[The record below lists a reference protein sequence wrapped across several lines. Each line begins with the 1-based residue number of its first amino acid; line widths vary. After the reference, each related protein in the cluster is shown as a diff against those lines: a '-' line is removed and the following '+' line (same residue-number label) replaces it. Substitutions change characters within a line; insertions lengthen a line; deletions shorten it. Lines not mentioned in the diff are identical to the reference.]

1 MPMSL
6 VEFES
11 LPLDK
16 DYSPANGEFGRFVK
30 LEDDNE
36 TDSRLDNGVEALNNV
51 IKAVNG
57 VGRAIEGMNLNLS
70 KRIASWTIPM

>member
-1 MPMSL
+1 M
-6 VEFES
+6 
-11 LPLDK
+11 
-16 DYSPANGEFGRFVK
+16 DYSPANSEFGGFVK
-30 LEDDNE
+30 LVDDNE
-36 TDSRLDNGVEALNNV
+36 TDSRLDKGVEALNNV